1 MKKQFRKTLFV
12 AVLCI
17 FVLSLSGCAFGGE
30 PEKTDEEKMV
40 KAFINDFIDEKYEE
54 IHETYAFAEDYQFDA
69 QKQGAI
75 LNGFYE
81 KYGEK
86 SAISQVLKSKDT
98 TAESYYR
105 ELLLDKGKVWLN
117 VTLNEEKQ
125 IMGFSIID
133 AGAFEEKK

>member
-1 MKKQFRKTLFV
+1 MKKQFRKALFV

-17 FVLSLSGCAFGGE
+17 LALSLFGCMLFGE

-40 KAFINDFIDEKYEE
+40 KAFINDFIDEKYEK
-54 IHETYAFAEDYQFDA
+54 IQETYAFAENCQFDV
-69 QKQGAI
+69 QEQGVI

-86 SAISQVLKSKDT
+86 SAISQVLRSEDA

-105 ELLLDKGKVWLN
+105 ELLMKKGKVWLN

-125 IMGFSIID
+125 IVGFSITD